1 MQQEIEKIEK
11 FIWNAFETENRIGFF
26 DGLSGLALFYYYLN
40 QAHKNEECNYNPYEN
55 TWN

>member
-1 MQQEIEKIEK
+1 MHSKQK
-11 FIWNAFETENRIGFF
+11 TELVF
-26 DGLSGLALFYYYLN
+26 DGLSGLGLFYYYLN